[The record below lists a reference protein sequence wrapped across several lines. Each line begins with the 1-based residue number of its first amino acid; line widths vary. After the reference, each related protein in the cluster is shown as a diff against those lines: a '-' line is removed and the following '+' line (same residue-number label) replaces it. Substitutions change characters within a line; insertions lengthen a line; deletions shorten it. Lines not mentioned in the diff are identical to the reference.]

1 MPTSWSASGA
11 RFSPGAEVVVLE
23 LDIAGDI
30 KFWKGTVVQREAESC
45 LITTRARIPGTS
57 TAPVLRSIH
66 LSVAMAAC

>member
-30 KFWKGTVVQREAESC
+30 KFWKDIVVQRTAESC

-57 TAPVLRSIH
+57 TAPVLRSTR

>member
-1 MPTSWSASGA
+1 MGA
-11 RFSPGAEVVVLE
+11 RK

-30 KFWKGTVVQREAESC
+30 KFWKDTVVQRAAESC

-57 TAPVLRSIH
+57 TAPVPRSTR